1 MGRTSIAIVAAMTA
15 GAIISQFAGQAR
27 AAEVG
32 WPPKG
37 SAIRVP
43 IVRDNWMSSVGRE
56 RYGNNGGSSR
66 MKLKGRQEYSV
77 FDFDP
82 APLKGRLITGALWH
96 VRCVNVKDPLL
107 RVTVSTLASP
117 WVEGTASRYARQVG
131 SSCFHQAALGK
142 RDWSYP
148 GSTLMDVAYG
158 GGRTI
163 WRFAEASPPDRTG
176 WQAVAVD
183 PNVLAARVAGLSYGL
198 AAYDDVGSV
207 WSYRGGKFEYTTF
220 PNRFIASRHQSR
232 GEPWLEVWTNGRD
245 SRAPGSITDIAATTD
260 NLPAG
265 EALVTWTTPAD
276 TGGGKTLGFNVY
288 YNATGT
294 IGPVPKI
301 GPVPRYLIP
310 MAEAAGRQVRMHLTD
325 LSIQA
330 GAAVSLRIAA
340 VDSAGNVGPVA
351 TRIIRV
357 SAEPAAMTLPDA
369 DIEPFAPSTA
379 LPTAGPL
386 KVAVVDVLDKINPA
400 TGVMIPRQ
408 PGGYLGGNH
417 LWSAAKKLIRLH
429 AARNEAVCFQVNL
442 SGSTRKARATLTFP
456 ASAGITAKVER
467 FDYVQTSA
475 GVLPDVIIP
484 LGRGGYFAVPFA
496 DDPQAA
502 GAKNVSLL
510 CEAYVGRDAKVGSCA
525 GTLRIE
531 ANGKTLEI
539 AVELHVW
546 DFTLPNKLSFIPEMN
561 CYGTAD
567 PKTGLEYYRV
577 AHEHR
582 LCLNRLYYNW
592 RGKPSRGPVW
602 TGSGFDWKAWD
613 KDFGPLLDGSAFAD
627 LPRAGEPVDVFYLPL
642 CENWPAPIEKNYL
655 KTYWIDRAF
664 KPGYRAELVKA
675 FAAFAR
681 HCDRRKWHET
691 IFQFYLNNKVYH
703 KRQGGWQRSSALWI
717 FDEPVNTQDFWAL
730 RWYGVA
736 WQEAVATAA
745 GKAKMWYRADVSY
758 SQFERELFRDVLDIE
773 CLGGVTDQKIR
784 MARERS
790 LLGPAGQHTQY
801 GSANDPAHA
810 NLQPVL
816 WCLKSFAAGSIGVL
830 PWQTIGSAEK
840 LAKGAPT
847 GLFMPAPGGNGV
859 VPSVRVKAFRR
870 GQQDVEYLT
879 MLANVSDKPLFAVA
893 GMVRKRIDLSGKVHK
908 SFEADAGTVKFDKAN
923 ALALWRLRVAAGA
936 AISAKHPPY
945 LRCIRP
951 ITAPKRDPAELK
963 LHRDVR
969 PAPPLPPSGPKM
981 D

>member
-1 MGRTSIAIVAAMTA
+1 MGRTSIAIVAVIVA
-15 GAIISQFAGQAR
+15 GAVTLQFAGWAR
-27 AAEVG
+27 GAEAA

-37 SAIRVP
+37 SVVRVP
-43 IVRDNWMSSVGRE
+43 IVRDNWMSSVGGE

-82 APLKGRLITGALWH
+82 APLRGRLITGALWH
-96 VRCVNVKDPLL
+96 VRCVNAKDPLL

-117 WVEGTASRYARQVG
+117 WVEGTGSRYDHQDG
-131 SSCFHQAALGK
+131 SSCFHQAELGK

-158 GGRTI
+158 GGRTM

-207 WSYRGGKFEYTTF
+207 WSYRGGKFTYTTF

-232 GEPWLEVWTNGRD
+232 GEPWLEVWVAGTD
-245 SRAPGSITDIAATTD
+245 ARAPGAVTNITATTD
-260 NLPAG
+260 GLPAG
-265 EALVTWTTPAD
+265 EAMVTWTTPAD
-276 TGGGKTLGFNVY
+276 TGGGKTLGFNVSY
-288 YNATGT
+288 AASGRSR
-294 IGPVPKI
+294 
-301 GPVPRYLIP
+301 PVPRYLIP
-310 MAEAAGRQVRMHLTD
+310 MAGTVGQQVRMHLTD
-325 LSIQA
+325 LDLLA
-330 GAAVSLRIAA
+330 GATVTLRISA
-340 VDSAGNVGPVA
+340 VDSAGNVGPAA
-351 TRIIRV
+351 TGTIQV
-357 SAEPAAMTLPDA
+357 SAEPAAMTLPEA
-369 DIEPFAPSTA
+369 NIEPFKPSTN

-386 KVAVVDVLDKINPA
+386 KVGVADVLDKINPA
-400 TGVMIPRQ
+400 TGAMIPPQ

-442 SGSTRKARATLTFP
+442 AGSARRARATLTFP
-456 ASAGITAKVER
+456 FRAGVKAKVER

-475 GVLPDVIIP
+475 GILPDVIVP
-484 LGRGGYFAVPFA
+484 LGKGGQFAVPFA

-510 CEAYVGRDAKVGSCA
+510 CEAYVGRDAKSGPCA

-531 ANGKTLEI
+531 ADGKTLEI
-539 AVELHVW
+539 AVELNVW
-546 DFTLPNKLSFIPEMN
+546 DFTLPDKLSFIAEMN
-561 CYGTAD
+561 AYGTAD

-592 RGKPSRGPVW
+592 RGRPSRGPKW
-602 TGSGFDWKAWD
+602 TGSGFDWREWD
-613 KDFGPLLDGSAFAD
+613 ADFGPLLDGSAFAD

-664 KPGYRAELVKA
+664 RPGYRAELDKA

-691 IFQFYLNNKVYH
+691 IFEFYLNNKVYH
-703 KRQGGWQRSSALWI
+703 KREGGWDRSSALWI

-736 WQEAVATAA
+736 WQEAVAAAA

-758 SQFERELFRDVLDIE
+758 SQFEREIFRDVLDIE
-773 CLGGVTDQKIR
+773 CLGGTNEQKVR
-784 MARERS
+784 MAAERS
-790 LLGPAGQHTQY
+790 LLGGGGQHTQY

-816 WCLKSFAAGSIGVL
+816 WCLKSFTDGSIGVL

-847 GLFMPAPGGNGV
+847 GLFMPAPDGNGV

-879 MLANVSDKPLFAVA
+879 LLGEVSGKPLFAVA
-893 GMVRKRIDLSGKVHK
+893 GMVRKRIDLSGKVNK
-908 SFEADAGTVKFDKAN
+908 SSEADAGTVKFDKAN
-923 ALALWRLRVAAGA
+923 ALALWRLRIAAGA

-945 LRCIRP
+945 RRCIRP
-951 ITAPKRDPAELK
+951 ITVPKRDPAGLEM
-963 LHRDVR
+963 HRYVH
-969 PAPPLPPSGPKM
+969 PAPPLPPSGPEM